1 MHESKQQTNLRYIDE
16 FLRLSS
22 APMMLE
28 LKLFPNSKEISES
41 MAMWEV
47 ILSSSNPQK
56 NFQSS

>member
-47 ILSSSNPQK
+47 ILNLCNP
-56 NFQSS
+56 